1 MREFVGH
8 RRAVRCATSILVT
21 CALAA
26 CVTVALS
33 APASAG
39 GNLHG
44 EVNNVVVGTAPAGT
58 TFTVHYSCT
67 SGPTGDLQFDASGT
81 PTPPSSNFFN
91 SLAAATCTI
100 SETVT
105 GGASAV
111 SYQCVS
117 GGPDATCDP
126 SGTSATFNGGT
137 STNVTFTVTNTFAA
151 PEVPTTVPTAV
162 PTAPNFTG

>member
-1 MREFVGH
+1 MREFVGHH
-8 RRAVRCATSILVT
+8 RRAVRCATSALAT
-21 CALAA
+21 FALAA
-26 CVTVALS
+26 GLTVALS

-39 GNLHG
+39 QNMHG
-44 EVNNVVVGTAPAGT
+44 EVNKVVVGTAPADT

-67 SGPTGDLQFDASGT
+67 GAGQTGDLQFDANGN
-81 PTPPSSNFFN
+81 PTPPNTNFFN
-91 SLAAATCTI
+91 SLSAATCTI

-117 GGPDATCDP
+117 GGPNATCDP
-126 SGTSATFNGGT
+126 SGTSATFDGGT

-151 PEVPTTVPTAV
+151 AAV
-162 PTAPNFTG
+162 PAAVPAAANFTG